1 MPVTIDKLLGQ
12 PLLHSHSQSDVR
24 LRTGTKATILAVSGQ
39 TGELAYATDTSE
51 FYLYDGSDLKVAP
64 LELQTEAQA
73 PDMGAYDAGG
83 LGISDKAGYYPDAIT
98 DKSLHTVKL
107 LEYEATAA
115 EGAIRTTT
123 DGDFQVYLNG
133 VWSDVVI
140 NFRLRE
146 DDNGNYELEH
156 KPVGFDYWYEVM
168 SGNID
173 TYTCMSG
180 FPIVQ
185 QYKSS
190 MGAHQR
196 PITIDGGT
204 F

>member
-51 FYLYDGSDLKVAP
+51 FYLYDGSDWKVAP
-64 LELQTEAQA
+64 LELQTEAEA
-73 PDMGAYDAGG
+73 PDMGAHNEDG
-83 LGISDKAGYYPDAIT
+83 LGTSDKMGYYSDAIT
-98 DKSLHTVKL
+98 DKNLHSIRL
-107 LEYEATAA
+107 LEYKRTAE

-123 DGDFQVYLNG
+123 DGDFQVYLNST
-133 VWSDVVI
+133 WNDVVI

-146 DDNGNYELEH
+146 DSDGNYEFEH
-156 KPVGFDYWYEVM
+156 KPIGFDKWYEIM
-168 SGNID
+168 SGNSSD
-173 TYTCMSG
+173 YFDLAG
-180 FPIVQ
+180 KPVVQ
-185 QYKSS
+185 QYTTS
-190 MGAHQR
+190 MGAYQR
-196 PITIDGGT
+196 DIIINGGT